1 MTSRTRRA
9 FSACDRV
16 VLRTPKAMLIV
27 THPGEAGVFLKDHP
41 DAVRDLAA
49 DRTPLEFDHALRCL
63 LQPRN
68 QLQQSRLAAARRP
81 DDREKFALLEIE
93 IERSQRVD
101 RFPSFACRE
110 DLGDTAYGYDG
121 HAAPPKV
128 CGLLRRLDVVRQE
141 AGVDHLRKIDV
152 ATDRAHHF
160 LYLDHA
166 LHALEMELPAA
177 PIGNAL
183 GLARDEAAHRTLRAT
198 SLSRL

>member
-68 QLQQSRLAAARRP
+68 QLHQSRLAAARRP

-121 HAAPPKV
+121 HAALP
-128 CGLLRRLDVVRQE
+128 LRL
-141 AGVDHLRKIDV
+141 AGYFGVLMSSGRKRVSIIF
-152 ATDRAHHF
+152 ARSMSPLIAPTIFCTSTMRF
-160 LYLDHA
+160 
-166 LHALEMELPAA
+166 MPSRWNCPLPQ
-177 PIGNAL
+177 
-183 GLARDEAAHRTLRAT
+183 
-198 SLSRL
+198 

>member
-1 MTSRTRRA
+1 
-9 FSACDRV
+9 
-16 VLRTPKAMLIV
+16 MLIV

-101 RFPSFACRE
+101 RFPPLLAGKTLVTPRMDTTDTRLPLRFA
-110 DLGDTAYGYDG
+110 GYFG
-121 HAAPPKV
+121 VLMSSGRKRVSIIFARSMSPLIAPTIFCTSTMRFMPSRWN
-128 CGLLRRLDVVRQE
+128 CP
-141 AGVDHLRKIDV
+141 
-152 ATDRAHHF
+152 
-160 LYLDHA
+160 
-166 LHALEMELPAA
+166 LPQ
-177 PIGNAL
+177 
-183 GLARDEAAHRTLRAT
+183 
-198 SLSRL
+198 